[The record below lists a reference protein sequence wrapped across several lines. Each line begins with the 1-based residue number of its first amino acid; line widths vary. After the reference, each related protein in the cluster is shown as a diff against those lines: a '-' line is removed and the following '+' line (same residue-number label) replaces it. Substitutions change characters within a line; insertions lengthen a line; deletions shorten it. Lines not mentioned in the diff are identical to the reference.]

1 MMNFAAYRPI
11 LSLLRGTAFLL
22 AASGLHGLLLAA
34 CAASSKVFPP
44 PRSA

>member
-1 MMNFAAYRPI
+1 MLNFATYRPI

-22 AASGLHGLLLAA
+22 AASGLHGLLFR
-34 CAASSKVFPP
+34 CAASSKAFPP